1 MTAASRATQYFA
13 EKSGETRGD
22 WWGAER
28 RHVVMYFRQARSN
41 SQKSGYAHRAQY
53 KYCVFLPA
61 ASLAHINPALAKVEF
76 LAKDNAQH
84 THTK

>member
-1 MTAASRATQYFA
+1 
-13 EKSGETRGD
+13 
-22 WWGAER
+22 
-28 RHVVMYFRQARSN
+28 MYFRQARSN